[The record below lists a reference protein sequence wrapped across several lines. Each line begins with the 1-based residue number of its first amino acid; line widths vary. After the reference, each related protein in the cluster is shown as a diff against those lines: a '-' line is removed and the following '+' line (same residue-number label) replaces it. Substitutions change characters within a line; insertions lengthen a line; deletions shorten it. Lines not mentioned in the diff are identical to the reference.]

1 MDKQFKEVLVMNLMY
16 NLLLAIVLSIV
27 AQILSFGTVMWP
39 AVLVDMLIAYV
50 LEMVIALACPFSK
63 WGMTLANKYAE
74 PGTLK
79 FRVLMTT
86 GTAIPFAV
94 AMCLGMSFI
103 GTVLIGHQPLSAWL
117 MALVGMLPVFIIL
130 GWVLSFIFVPVLM
143 GLAHKIVY
151 GE

>member
-50 LEMVIALACPFSK
+50 LEMVIALACP
-63 WGMTLANKYAE
+63 
-74 PGTLK
+74 LK

-130 GWVLSFIFVPVLM
+130 GWVLSFIFVPVFM

>member
-39 AVLVDMLIAYV
+39 
-50 LEMVIALACPFSK
+50 ACPFSK

-130 GWVLSFIFVPVLM
+130 GWVLSFIFVPVFM

>member
-1 MDKQFKEVLVMNLMY
+1 MNKQFKVVLVMNLMY
-16 NLLLAIVLSIV
+16 NLLLAVVLSIV
-27 AQILSFGTVMWP
+27 AQIMSFGTVMWP
-39 AVLVDMLIAYV
+39 AVLLDMLIAYI
-50 LEMVIALACPFSK
+50 LEMVIALGLPFSK
-63 WGMTLANKYAE
+63 WGMILANKYAE

-86 GTAIPFAV
+86 GTAIPFSV

-103 GTVLIGHQPLSAWL
+103 SAIVIGHQPVNVWL
-117 MALVGMLPVFIIL
+117 MALAGMLPVFIVL
-130 GWVLSFIFVPVLM
+130 GWVLSFIFVPVFM